1 MTDSEGFKAVDY
13 AGVSSVMVEALK
25 EQDKEIKHNDE
36 TLESL
41 VNMMKEQDAMLAR
54 QESVLSGIENS
65 LDFYLIVLGLSAVLA
80 VLSFLAFSFLSSKS
94 SV

>member
-1 MTDSEGFKAVDY
+1 
-13 AGVSSVMVEALK
+13 
-25 EQDKEIKHNDE
+25 
-36 TLESL
+36 
-41 VNMMKEQDAMLAR
+41 MMKEQDAMLAR